1 MPLVQTMSSYSGCS
15 YGDNGLESV
24 ARKGSTA
31 NIKQEKQ
38 PQKTEH

>member
-1 MPLVQTMSSYSGCS
+1 MLLVQTMSSYSGCS

-24 ARKGSTA
+24 AGRGNTA

-38 PQKTEH
+38 LQKTEH